1 MSSRK
6 TIFSSLITA
15 FTITALLS
23 CKAFAGYATI
33 LIYHKFGEKNSPSTS
48 VSIKDFKKQMAY
60 LKNHRYKVVPLKTIV
75 DYLYKKQPIPD
86 KTVAITI
93 DDGYRSTMKAF
104 KILKKYGYPFTLFLY
119 AEGIARFPAYLT
131 KEELKE
137 IAKYPKVTFGN
148 HSYKHLRFAKMIKTM
163 PLDKYVKMIEEDTL
177 KAQKRIEKLTGQK
190 PEIYAF
196 PYGEYNRVYIKTL
209 KKLGFKALFSQ
220 DDAAVSYLTS
230 PFLIPRKPVV
240 GSWSKMKRFKK
251 MLKKEPLPVIKHTP
265 PIGYIN
271 NNTINIEAVI
281 ENPEDYKNC
290 QIYISEKGWMKAEK
304 YKNRV
309 KLTKPI
315 KINRWKNRIS
325 VECYNKKTKRFA
337 NYIWMIIH

>member
-1 MSSRK
+1 M
-6 TIFSSLITA
+6 
-15 FTITALLS
+15 ITALLS

-48 VSIKDFKKQMAY
+48 VSMGDFKKQMEY
-60 LKNHRYKVVPLKTIV
+60 LKTHGYKVVPLKTIV

-104 KILKKYGYPFTLFLY
+104 KILKKYNYPFTLFLY

-137 IAKYPKVTFGN
+137 ISKYPKVTFGN
-148 HSYKHLRFAKMIKTM
+148 HSYKHFRFAKMIKTM
-163 PLDKYVKMIEEDTL
+163 PLDKYVEMIEKDTM
-177 KAQKRIEKLTGQK
+177 KAEERIEKLTGQK
-190 PEIYAF
+190 PAFYAF
-196 PYGEYNRVYIKTL
+196 PYGEYNKVYIKTL

-220 DDAAVSYLTS
+220 DDSAVSPLTS
-230 PFLIPRKPVV
+230 PSLIPRKPVV
-240 GSWSKMKRFKK
+240 GSWSKMKKFER
-251 MLKKEPLPVIKHTP
+251 MLKKEPLPVIKHQP
-265 PIGYIN
+265 PIGYIKTD
-271 NNTINIEAVI
+271 TINIKAVI
-281 ENPEDYKNC
+281 ENPENYKSC
-290 QIYISEKGWMKAEK
+290 QIYISEKGWMRAKKVE
-304 YKNRV
+304 NIV

-315 KINRWKNRIS
+315 KITRWKNRIS
-325 VECYNKKTKRFA
+325 VECYDKKTKRFA

>member
-1 MSSRK
+1 M
-6 TIFSSLITA
+6 ITA

-48 VSIKDFKKQMAY
+48 VSMEDFRKQMAY
-60 LKNHRYKVVPLKTIV
+60 LKNHGYKVVPLKTII

-104 KILKKYGYPFTLFLY
+104 KILKEYNYPFTLFLY

-137 IAKYPKVTFGN
+137 IAKYPEVTFGN
-148 HSYKHLRFAKMIKTM
+148 HSYKHFRFAKMIKTM
-163 PLDKYVKMIEEDTL
+163 PLNKYVKMIEKDTL
-177 KAQKRIEKLTGQK
+177 KAEERIEKLTGQK
-190 PEIYAF
+190 PVFYAF
-196 PYGEYNRVYIKTL
+196 PYGEYNKVYIKTL

-220 DDAAVSYLTS
+220 DDSAVSSLTS
-230 PFLIPRKPVV
+230 PFPIPRKPVV
-240 GSWSKMKRFKK
+240 GSWSKMKKFER

-265 PIGYIN
+265 PIGYIK
-271 NNTINIEAVI
+271 TGKINIEAVI
-281 ENPEDYKNC
+281 KNPKNYKSC
-290 QIYISEKGWMKAEK
+290 QIYISEKGWMKTKKEG
-304 YKNRV
+304 NTI
-309 KLTKPI
+309 KLGKPI
-315 KINRWKNRIS
+315 KITRWKNRIS
-325 VECYNKKTKRFA
+325 VECYDKKTKRFA
-337 NYIWMIIH
+337 NYIWMILR